1 MKSNLL
7 NDNRTSGLMN
17 RVREDVSHLREDVGH
32 LLSYTTRETLPNS
45 AREIADQA
53 KTQIAAGG
61 AYAASRLRELREAP
75 TGQKAGWV
83 GGAILFGLIAAGI
96 YAFTHNGHATNQ
108 AGRTED

>member
-7 NDNRTSGLMN
+7 NDNRTAGLMN

-61 AYAASRLRELREAP
+61 AYAASRLRELRETP

-83 GGAILFGLIAAGI
+83 GGAVLVGLLAAG
-96 YAFTHNGHATNQ
+96 YFAFGHNASGHNDSSSHQ
-108 AGRTED
+108 

>member
-7 NDNRTSGLMN
+7 NDNRTAGLMN

-61 AYAASRLRELREAP
+61 AYAASRLRELRETP
-75 TGQKAGWV
+75 VTQKAGWV
-83 GGAILFGLIAAGI
+83 GGAVLVGLLAAG
-96 YAFTHNGHATNQ
+96 YFAFGHNGSEHNDTSSHQ
-108 AGRTED
+108 